1 MSVFFFD
8 SSAVTKKYVR
18 ETGTAWVINVFRPK
32 SLNRV
37 YIAEIALVEVISALA
52 RRHRGRT
59 LITADFTKV
68 SNRFRRNFSAN
79 FLKIETNLSV
89 IEQAAALAE
98 RHALRG
104 YDAVQL
110 ASAVNLHLRRQ
121 KAGLPPL
128 VFISADNA
136 LNAAAQAEGLQ
147 IDNPNNHP

>member
-8 SSAVTKKYVR
+8 SSAVAKKYVR

-37 YIAEIALVEVISALA
+37 YIAEIALVEVISALT

-59 LITADFTKV
+59 LTTADFTKV
-68 SNRFRRNFSAN
+68 SNRFRRNFTGN
-79 FLKIETNLSV
+79 FFKIETNLPV
-89 IEQAAALAE
+89 IEQATALAE

>member
-8 SSAVTKKYVR
+8 SSAVAKKYVR

-37 YIAEIALVEVISALA
+37 YIAEIALVEVISALT

-59 LITADFTKV
+59 IRTADFTKV
-68 SNRFRRNFSAN
+68 SNHFRRNFTAN
-79 FLKIETNLSV
+79 FFKIETNLSV

-98 RHALRG
+98 QHALRG

-121 KAGLPPL
+121 KAGLPSL

>member
-37 YIAEIALVEVISALA
+37 YIAEIALVEVISALT

-68 SNRFRRNFSAN
+68 SNRFRRNFAAN
-79 FLKIETNLSV
+79 FFKIETNLSV

-121 KAGLPPL
+121 KTGLPPL

>member
-8 SSAVTKKYVR
+8 SSAVTKKYVG

-37 YIAEIALVEVISALA
+37 YIAEIALVEVISALT

-59 LITADFTKV
+59 LTTADFTKV
-68 SNRFRRNFSAN
+68 SNRFRRNFTGN
-79 FLKIETNLSV
+79 FFKIETNLPV
-89 IEQAAALAE
+89 IEQATALAE

>member
-37 YIAEIALVEVISALA
+37 YVAEIALVEVISALT
-52 RRHRGRT
+52 RRRRGGT
-59 LITADFTKV
+59 LTSTDFTKV
-68 SNRFRRNFSAN
+68 SNRFRRNFTAN
-79 FLKIETNLSV
+79 FFKIETNLSV

-98 RHALRG
+98 QHALRG

-121 KAGLPPL
+121 KAGLPSL

>member
-18 ETGTAWVINVFRPK
+18 ETGTAWVIYVFRPK
-32 SLNRV
+32 SPDRV
-37 YIAEIALVEVISALA
+37 YIAEIALVEVICALT

-68 SNRFRRNFSAN
+68 SNRFRRNFAGN
-79 FLKIETNLSV
+79 FFKIETNLPV

-110 ASAVNLHLRRQ
+110 AAALEANIERTT
-121 KAGLPPL
+121 AGLAPL
-128 VFISADNA
+128 TLVTADTDLLVA
-136 LNAAAQAEGLQ
+136 GTAEGLTT
-147 IDNPNNHP
+147 DDPNNH